1 MVCLAL
7 PDAEEDGAGEEESR
21 GSCQHSGYLWER
33 EDGSAEEV
41 WRHSCRGGATPFMAE
56 SIAEVELISV

>member
-21 GSCQHSGYLWER
+21 GSCQHSGYLRER

-41 WRHSCRGGATPFMAE
+41 WGGVTPIMAE
-56 SIAEVELISV
+56 CIAKVELISEEM